1 MKMMDCLAL
10 ETLVVNH
17 EPVELIDVRSKK
29 EFAAMHI
36 PGARS
41 VPFGVSWRRQRF
53 FEGGVRQQSA
63 FMSFPPAVTLEPA
76 SQRGFCDRPV
86 A

>member
-1 MKMMDCLAL
+1 MKMVDCSAL

-17 EPVELIDVRSKK
+17 ERIELIDVRSKK
-29 EFAAMHI
+29 EFAAIHI

-41 VPFGVSWRRQRF
+41 VPFGELAAARIFRRGRLMT
-53 FEGGVRQQSA
+53 EPVYA
-63 FMSFPPAVTLEPA
+63 AVTLEPA
-76 SQRGFCDRPV
+76 LRRGFYDRPV